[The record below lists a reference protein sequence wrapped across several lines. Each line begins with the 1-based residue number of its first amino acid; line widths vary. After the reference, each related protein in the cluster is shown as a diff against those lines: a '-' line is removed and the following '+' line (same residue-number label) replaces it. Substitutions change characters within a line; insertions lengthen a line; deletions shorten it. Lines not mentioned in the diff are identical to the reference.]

1 MYEAVHAYPDGE
13 ATAAR
18 HAREAADLGYE
29 GVVVRNHGDAPAEY
43 DPRAVA
49 EEFGVDVVR
58 GIEVRTDDRSQAAG
72 LVNRFREETTLV
84 CVHGGNSSINRY
96 AVEDPKVDVLAH
108 PMRGEGDVNHVLA
121 RAAAEN
127 GVRLEFSLADILRT
141 DGGPRVGAIS
151 GLRKL
156 RELVEAY
163 DAPFVV
169 SADPISSLDWRSP
182 RDLVAVGE
190 VVGFEGETVREGLR
204 EWGRLAARNRERA
217 SESFIEP
224 EVRRGRYEEDDR

>member
-18 HAREAADLGYE
+18 HAREAASLGYE

-43 DPRAVA
+43 DPGAIV
-49 EEFGVDVVR
+49 EEFGADVVR
-58 GIEVRTDDRSQAAG
+58 GVEVRTDDRSQAAG
-72 LVNRFREETTLV
+72 LVKRFREETTLV
-84 CVHGGNSSINRY
+84 CVHGGNPSINRY

-108 PMRGEGDVNHVLA
+108 PMRGQGDVNHVLA

-127 GVRLEFSLADILRT
+127 GVRLEFSLADVLRT
-141 DGGPRVGAIS
+141 DGGPRVRAIS

-169 SADPISSLDWRSP
+169 SSDPASSLDWRSP
-182 RDLVAVGE
+182 RDLVAVCE
-190 VVGFEGETVREGLR
+190 VLGFDGETVREGLR

-224 EVRRGRYEEDDR
+224 GVRRGRYEEDDR

>member
-1 MYEAVHAYPDGE
+1 MYEAVHAYPDGG

-18 HAREAADLGYE
+18 HAREAASLGYD

-43 DPRAVA
+43 DARSVA
-49 EEFGVDVVR
+49 EAFDVDVVD
-58 GIEVRTDDRSQAAG
+58 GVEVRTDDRSRAAG
-72 LVNRFREETTLV
+72 LVGRFREEATLV
-84 CVHGGNSSINRY
+84 CVHGGDSSINRY
-96 AVEDPKVDVLAH
+96 AVEDPRVDVLTH
-108 PMRGEGDVNHVLA
+108 PMCGDGDVNHVLA

-127 GVRLEFSLADILRT
+127 GVRLEFSLADVLRA
-141 DGGPRVGAIS
+141 DGGPRVRAIS

-169 SADPISSLDWRSP
+169 SADPASHLDWRAP
-182 RDLVAVGE
+182 RELAAVGE
-190 VVGFEGETVREGLR
+190 LVGFEAEAIREGLR

-224 EVRRGRYEEDDR
+224 GVRRGGYEAEPR

>member
-1 MYEAVHAYPDGE
+1 MYEGVHAYPDGE

-49 EEFGVDVVR
+49 EAFGVDVVE
-58 GIEVRTDDRSQAAG
+58 GVEIRTDDRSQAAA
-72 LVNRFREETTLV
+72 LVRRFREEATLV
-84 CVHGGNSSINRY
+84 CVHGGNSAVNRF
-96 AVEDPKVDVLAH
+96 AAEEPMVDVLAH
-108 PMRGEGDVNHVLA
+108 PMCGDGDVNHVVA

-127 GVRLEFSLADILRT
+127 GVRLEFSLADVLRA
-141 DGGPRVGAIS
+141 DGGSRVRAIS

-169 SADPISSLDWRSP
+169 SADPASYLDWRAP
-182 RDLVAVGE
+182 RELVAVGE
-190 VVGFEGETVREGLR
+190 LVGFDAEQVRGGLR
-204 EWGRLAARNRERA
+204 EWGRLAVRNRERA

-224 EVRRGRYEEDDR
+224 GVRRGRYEEEP